1 MPTRRSFS
9 LSLLSAA
16 APAAAWRKIRAAAY
30 GIGHAHAAGKVA
42 ALRAL
47 EAFDLVGVCE
57 PDPQTPRA
65 APAYQGVRWLSEKEL
80 LEDPSLELIAVEA
93 AVGRNLEYARR
104 CVDAGKHVHLDKP
117 PGEDLAKLR
126 RMLDDAARRNLR
138 VQMGYQWRYQPGIR
152 AVIEAARQGWLGE
165 IYAVRAVINKPTPE
179 AERKALARFRGGMMF
194 ELGCHLIDGAVDLF
208 GKPKRVT
215 GFLRSDGA
223 YADGLADNTLAVLE
237 FDRALAEI
245 YVAAMQPNGNA
256 YRTFEV
262 LGTNGSL
269 AARPFSRSKLYGDFK
284 DAAGPYRAGPQVL
297 DAPPDPTPPYA
308 PDFMDL
314 ARQIREG
321 APPLWSRQHDLDV
334 QETLLRACHV
344 LA

>member
-1 MPTRRSFS
+1 M
-9 LSLLSAA
+9 A
-16 APAAAWRKIRAAAY
+16 APRGRIRAAVY
-30 GIGHAHAAGKVA
+30 GIGHAHASGKVA

-47 EAFDLVGVCE
+47 EPFEFVGICE
-57 PDPQTPRA
+57 PDPQASRA
-65 APAYQGVRWLSEKEL
+65 ATAYAGVRWLSEKEL
-80 LEDPSLELIAVEA
+80 LEDPSIELIAVEA
-93 AVGRNLEYARR
+93 GVDRNLEYARR
-104 CVDAGKHVHLDKP
+104 CVDAGKHLHLDKP

-126 RMLDDAARRNLR
+126 RLLDDAARRNLR

-152 AVIEAARQGWLGE
+152 AVIEAARQGWLGG

-194 ELGCHLIDGAVDLF
+194 ELGCHLIDCAADLL

-215 GFLRSDGA
+215 GFLRSDGP
-223 YADGLADNTLAVLE
+223 YADGLADNTLAILE

-262 LGTNGSL
+262 LGANGSL

-284 DAAGPYRAGPQVL
+284 DAAGPYQAGPQVL
-297 DAPPDPTPPYA
+297 DAPADPQPAYS
-308 PDFMDL
+308 PDFLDL
-314 ARQIREG
+314 ARQIREA
-321 APPLWSRQHDLDV
+321 APPSWSRQHDLDV
-334 QETLLRACHV
+334 QEALLRACHV
-344 LA
+344 PV

>member
-1 MPTRRSFS
+1 VSTRRSFS
-9 LSLLSAA
+9 LSLLSSAAWA
-16 APAAAWRKIRAAAY
+16 APWRKIRAAAY
-30 GIGHAHAAGKVA
+30 GTGHAHASGKVA

-47 EAFDLVGVCE
+47 EPFEFVGVCE
-57 PDPQTPRA
+57 PDPEAPRA
-65 APAYQGVRWLSEKEL
+65 ATAYQGVRWLSEKEL
-80 LEDPSLELIAVEA
+80 LEDPSIELIAVEA
-93 AVGRNLEYARR
+93 GVDRNLEYARR

-117 PGEDLAKLR
+117 PGEDLDKLR
-126 RMLDDAARRNLR
+126 RMLDEAARRNLR

-152 AVIEAARQGWLGE
+152 AVMEAARQGWLGE
-165 IYAVRAVINKPTPE
+165 IYAVRAVINKPTPK
-179 AERKALARFRGGMMF
+179 AERRPLARFRGGMMF
-194 ELGCHLIDGAVDLF
+194 ELGCHLIDRAVDLL

-215 GFLRSDGA
+215 GFLRSDGP
-223 YADGLADNTLAVLE
+223 YADGLADNTLAILE

-269 AARPFSRSKLYGDFK
+269 AARPFSRSKLYADMQE
-284 DAAGPYRAGPQVL
+284 AAGPYRAGPQVL
-297 DAPPDPTPPYA
+297 DAPPDPTPAYA
-308 PDFMDL
+308 PDFLDL

-321 APPLWSRQHDLDV
+321 ALPSWSRQHDLDV
-334 QETLLRACHV
+334 QETLLRACHL